1 MFATRKTRSGSVW
14 RRRSGNSEKRCED
27 ASHSKKFRKT
37 RMGSPGI
44 LQIGTVRSAVRTPLR
59 GVPTVVRFAFASLCL
74 SGINLTQLAAAT
86 DARADEKPFSL
97 SAIVMANHPVNQC
110 VPTKALGAGVDGHER
125 DECARMFTDKN
136 IAEMRS
142 AGFGPL
148 TYRLRTELAG
158 EVWHWNPRGTWSNPA
173 NQCGYWISDDSL
185 AEPINLSYGYRLP
198 RRGNTID
205 QANDDGYSR
214 ITDGN
219 EESFWKS
226 NPYLDSHFTG
236 EADDAHPQWVVIDLG
251 ASRPVNA
258 IRIHWGAPY
267 ARQYRVEYWSGDD
280 PMHLHADRKDEW
292 RLFPSGA
299 LNRGSGG
306 DESVR
311 LCAKPLAVRFVRV
324 VMSRSSQA
332 SAQISDDIRDR
343 LGFAIREI
351 ELGSVDPPAPHSGR
365 ASSRNHFHDYIRHA
379 PGRYGQTV
387 IYVSST
393 DPWHRA
399 EDIDYKIEQP
409 GLDFILRSA
418 LTNGLP
424 VLVPVGVLF
433 DTPENAA
440 AEISYLRQYPLEGI
454 ELGEEPD
461 GQWASP
467 EDYAALYAGVARRLA
482 AMNPRLKLGGPS
494 LQNFDG
500 QLLTWPDTSGN
511 RSWMTRF
518 LKCVRSAG
526 VPFDFFSFEFYPF
539 DNVCTDAAPKL
550 LQTPKRLGEMMTSLR
565 ADGVPAAIPWLMT
578 EYGYSVFA
586 GRHEVDIEGAL
597 FNADTVGTFLTL
609 GGSNPYLYGY
619 EPNYLE
625 DELQCSWGNLMILQL
640 NPNSAELNRLSSY
653 YGAQLITKE
662 WMQPTN
668 GTHEIFPVSVSSAT
682 LTPTPSLARERR
694 TTKSPVRVDPQK
706 PTGSSAVSVYAVRR
720 PDKQWGLLAI
730 NKDPMRTAQLSLEF
744 DFSGARP
751 QATFVGSVD
760 VIRFSRDQYE
770 WHEDGPNGHPIRS
783 LPPAHFT
790 QEASSFYE
798 LPPYSLTVLRGKFPD

>member
-1 MFATRKTRSGSVW
+1 MNLA
-14 RRRSGNSEKRCED
+14 
-27 ASHSKKFRKT
+27 
-37 RMGSPGI
+37 
-44 LQIGTVRSAVRTPLR
+44 RSAASQRSLGSGIRRVLASLSFAAI
-59 GVPTVVRFAFASLCL
+59 GVVQLLSQAQARDDEKAFAVSAVV
-74 SGINLTQLAAAT
+74 I
-86 DARADEKPFSL
+86 AD
-97 SAIVMANHPVNQC
+97 HPLNQC
-110 VPTKALGAGVDGHER
+110 VPTQALGAGVDGHER

-158 EVWHWNPRGTWSNPA
+158 EVWHWNPRGTWSNPVH
-173 NQCGYWISDDSL
+173 QCGYWISDDSL

-219 EESFWKS
+219 EELFWKS

-251 ASRPVNA
+251 AARPVNA
-258 IRIHWGAPY
+258 IRIYWGKPY
-267 ARQYRVEYWSGDD
+267 AQQYRVEYWSGAD

-292 RLFPSGA
+292 RLFPNGA
-299 LNRGSGG
+299 LNRESSG

-311 LCAKPLAVRFVRV
+311 LCAKALPVRFVRV

-332 SAQISDDIRDR
+332 SAQTSDDIRDR

-351 ELGSVDPPAPHSGR
+351 ELGSID
-365 ASSRNHFHDYIRHA
+365 SRNRFHDYVRHA
-379 PGRYGQTV
+379 ADRHRQTV

-424 VLVPVGVLF
+424 ILVPVGVLY

-467 EDYAALYAGVARRLA
+467 DDYAALYTGVARRLA
-482 AMNPRLKLGGPS
+482 ALNPRLKLGGPS
-494 LQNFDG
+494 LQNFEQ
-500 QLLTWPDTSGN
+500 QLLTWPDAAGN
-511 RSWMTRF
+511 RSWLNRF

-539 DNVCTDAAPKL
+539 DNICADAAPQL

-565 ADGVPAAIPWLMT
+565 ADGVPTAIPWLMT

-609 GGSNPYLYGY
+609 GGSKPYLYGY
-619 EPNYLE
+619 EPNYLQ
-625 DELQCSWGNLMILQL
+625 DELKCSWGNLMMLQMKS
-640 NPNSAELNRLSSY
+640 NSDELNHLSGY
-653 YGAQLITKE
+653 HAAQLITKE
-662 WMQPTN
+662 WMQPIDEP
-668 GTHEIFPVSVSSAT
+668 HEIFPVSVKQAKT
-682 LTPTPSLARERR
+682 SL
-694 TTKSPVRVDPQK
+694 
-706 PTGSSAVSVYAVRR
+706 SAVSVYAVRR
-720 PDKQWGLLAI
+720 PDKQWSLLAI
-730 NKDPMRTAQLSLEF
+730 NKHPNRTARLSVQF
-744 DFSGARP
+744 NFSGARP
-751 QATFVGSVD
+751 QISFAGSVN
-760 VIRFSRDQYE
+760 VIQFSREQYE
-770 WHEDGPNGHPIRS
+770 WHDDGPNGNPIRS

-790 QEASSFYE
+790 REASLFYD
-798 LPPYSLTVLRGKFPD
+798 LPPYSLTVLRGKLPD

>member
-1 MFATRKTRSGSVW
+1 MRGRIALGKQSVRNSSSDQPRFAKAFGLP
-14 RRRSGNSEKRCED
+14 RRSLAKAGVRC
-27 ASHSKKFRKT
+27 
-37 RMGSPGI
+37 
-44 LQIGTVRSAVRTPLR
+44 LL
-59 GVPTVVRFAFASLCL
+59 ASLSWIGIVQLL
-74 SGINLTQLAAAT
+74 SQAE
-86 DARADEKPFSL
+86 ARDDEKPFAV
-97 SAIVMANHPVNQC
+97 SAVVIADHPVNQC

-158 EVWHWNPRGTWSNPA
+158 EVWHWNPRGTWNNPA

-236 EADDAHPQWVVIDLG
+236 EADDAHPQWVVIDLDV
-251 ASRPVNA
+251 ARPVNA

-292 RLFPSGA
+292 RLFPNGA

-311 LCAKPLAVRFVRV
+311 LSAKPLAVRFVRV

-351 ELGSVDPPAPHSGR
+351 ELANVDPPSPHSGT
-365 ASSRNHFHDYIRHA
+365 ASSRSHFHDYIRHA
-379 PGRYGQTV
+379 PDRYRQTV

-409 GLDFILRSA
+409 GLDFILRST

-424 VLVPVGVLF
+424 VLVPVGVLY
-433 DTPENAA
+433 DTPENAT
-440 AEISYLRQYPLEGI
+440 AEISYLSKRQYPLEGI

-467 EDYAALYAGVARRLA
+467 EDYAPLYAGVARRLA
-482 AMNPRLKLGGPS
+482 ALNPRLKLGGPS
-494 LQNFDG
+494 LQNFEDH
-500 QLLTWPDTSGN
+500 LLTWPDASGN
-511 RSWMTRF
+511 RSWMNRF
-518 LKCVRSAG
+518 LKCIRSAG
-526 VPFDFFSFEFYPF
+526 VPFNFFSFEFYPF
-539 DNVCTDAAPKL
+539 DNVCTDAAPQL

-565 ADGVPAAIPWLMT
+565 ADGVPTAIPWLMT

-609 GGSNPYLYGY
+609 GGSKPYLYGY

-625 DELQCSWGNLMILQL
+625 DELKCSWGNLMMLQL
-640 NPNSAELNRLSSY
+640 NPSSDQLNRLSGY
-653 YGAQLITKE
+653 HAAQLITKE
-662 WMQPTN
+662 WMQPIDAP
-668 GTHEIFPVSVSSAT
+668 HEIFPVGVTQA
-682 LTPTPSLARERR
+682 
-694 TTKSPVRVDPQK
+694 KGSP
-706 PTGSSAVSVYAVRR
+706 SSAVSVYAVRR

-730 NKDPMRTAQLSLEF
+730 NKDPMRTARLSLQF
-744 DFSGARP
+744 NFSGTRQ

-783 LPPAHFT
+783 LPPARFT
-790 QEASSFYE
+790 QGASSFYD
-798 LPPYSLTVLRGKFPD
+798 LPPYSLTVLRGKLPD